1 MYRTSRDTS
10 LWLNLDNK
18 GTWQDKDNNSKIA
31 TGMYQT
37 SQTSQGHSPRNSLS
51 IDMSRNSTKASS
63 TTVGVLTDKQ
73 RKISWNKG
81 TIPFGSGSAR
91 DLNPLKRF
99 YVPGPDQYDV
109 INV

>member
-10 LWLNLDNK
+10 AWFNNDKK
-18 GTWQDKDNNSKIA
+18 GTWQDRDINSKIA
-31 TGMYQT
+31 PGMYQT
-37 SQTSQGHSPRNSLS
+37 SQTLPGGSPRHSLS
-51 IDMSRNSTKASS
+51 IDLSRNSTKASS

-81 TIPFGSGSAR
+81 TIPFGSGSNR

>member
-1 MYRTSRDTS
+1 MD
-10 LWLNLDNK
+10 L
-18 GTWQDKDNNSKIA
+18 
-31 TGMYQT
+31 
-37 SQTSQGHSPRNSLS
+37 
-51 IDMSRNSTKASS
+51 SRNSTKASS

-81 TIPFGSGSAR
+81 TIPFGSGSNR

-109 INV
+109 INVQGTKPMPLKGVEPQSPQRRDLRKQ